1 MTKNLLLLML
11 VSPLFLVQACSDPDF
26 APPAMTESSGAGS
39 AASLGSASG
48 ASQDPSAEAMA
59 EIHGFLPDTPEQR
72 QLLVDRY
79 FKAVSF
85 GDFQREMVEQM
96 SSSIPPEHQA
106 QFLDTMSNKVRWDSI
121 EAAAKQSLARH
132 MTVAELSAFL
142 AFVEKPE
149 GKSALSKMRFYMADL
164 NPVVQQEVFR
174 AVAQ

>member
-1 MTKNLLLLML
+1 MTKNLLLLTL
-11 VSPLFLVQACSDPDF
+11 VAPLFLVQACSDPDF
-26 APPAMTESSGAGS
+26 APTPLAEAQT
-39 AASLGSASG
+39 
-48 ASQDPSAEAMA
+48 PSATGEHVAEALPDMS
-59 EIHGFLPDTPEQR
+59 GLLPDTPEQR
-72 QLLVDRY
+72 HLLVERY

-121 EAAAKQSLARH
+121 ESAAKESLARH

>member
-1 MTKNLLLLML
+1 MTKNLLFLML
-11 VSPLFLVQACSDPDF
+11 VAPLLLVQACSDPDF
-26 APPAMTESSGAGS
+26 APPALTETQIPGA
-39 AASLGSASG
+39 LYG
-48 ASQDPSAEAMA
+48 AIRGADREPSTQALS
-59 EIHGFLPDTPEQR
+59 EISEFVPDTPQQR
-72 QLLVDRY
+72 EALVERY

-121 EAAAKQSLARH
+121 ETAAKESLARH
-132 MTVAELSAFL
+132 MTVSELAAFL

-149 GKSALSKMRFYMADL
+149 GKSALSKMRFYMADM

-174 AVAQ
+174 AIAQ

>member
-1 MTKNLLLLML
+1 MTKNLLLLTL
-11 VSPLFLVQACSDPDF
+11 VAPLFLVQACSDPDF
-26 APPAMTESSGAGS
+26 APPALSEAPAPAGES
-39 AASLGSASG
+39 
-48 ASQDPSAEAMA
+48 PSPMSDELQ
-59 EIHGFLPDTPEQR
+59 GFLPDTPEQR

-96 SSSIPPEHQA
+96 SSNIPPEHQA
-106 QFLDTMSNKVRWDSI
+106 QFLDTMSNKVRWDNI
-121 EAAAKQSLARH
+121 EAAAKESLARH
-132 MTVAELSAFL
+132 MTVSELSAFL

>member
-1 MTKNLLLLML
+1 MTKILPLLLF
-11 VSPLFLVQACSDPDF
+11 VTPLFLVQACSDPDF
-26 APPAMTESSGAGS
+26 APPALTEAQNPGASSGSTLAAGNE
-39 AASLGSASG
+39 
-48 ASQDPSAEAMA
+48 PSAQALA
-59 EIHGFLPDTPEQR
+59 EMSGFLPDTPQQR
-72 QLLVDRY
+72 QALVERY

-96 SSSIPPEHQA
+96 SISIPPEHQA

-121 EAAAKQSLARH
+121 ETAAKESLARH
-132 MTVAELSAFL
+132 MTVSELSAFL